1 VVQAEQPEP
10 DAPVT
15 NTVEKTVIEE
25 KPVENVQPA
34 ATNASPESIFD
45 FYSKK

>member
-10 DAPVT
+10 DAQVT
-15 NTVEKTVIEE
+15 NAVEKAVIEE
-25 KPVENVQPA
+25 KPPEKVQPA

-45 FYSKK
+45 FYSKQ